1 MAYGQNLHLKF
12 SREIVHRRMTYIAI
26 VSNAVWK
33 KLRITIRI
41 MKRYL
46 SYNKHGQYINGPMKL
61 MALGN
66 IGCFWQC
73 VLLIILYIVPKWS

>member
-41 MKRYL
+41 MKEKEVGAERNRENKMLKKEANLQAFSYL
-46 SYNKHGQYINGPMKL
+46 SNYRTKI
-61 MALGN
+61 
-66 IGCFWQC
+66 
-73 VLLIILYIVPKWS
+73 